1 MELQK
6 PGYNRIDYDEN
17 NIKPSSWGFDVSSF
31 IAYINENAN
40 RIWDPE
46 KYLNIVVIPSGA
58 NMSMGTKTPQWQ
70 VVADGE
76 EPIAGIPN
84 VVDDYTIPTEIMQTL
99 VSVYLRLYFVLVQG
113 KKIELYPF
121 VGSFYGIL
129 GTNRK

>member
-1 MELQK
+1 MNDVFNNKVGRGPNGASANIVFRLASKNGNGMELQK

-58 NMSMGTKTPQWQ
+58 NMSMGTKT
-70 VVADGE
+70 AAMASGC
-76 EPIAGIPN
+76 
-84 VVDDYTIPTEIMQTL
+84 
-99 VSVYLRLYFVLVQG
+99 R
-113 KKIELYPF
+113 
-121 VGSFYGIL
+121 
-129 GTNRK
+129 R